1 MRRHLSISR
10 WLVTGSP
17 LCVSLARRT
26 LILAGTAL
34 GLCVTPGAW
43 AAIVFNNFGPGDTF
57 GANSYSEAGPTASVQ
72 QQSFGEG
79 FIPTGSGY
87 LSSITIPLVHISGDN
102 AIHLFLS
109 NGSSSKPGTVLE
121 SWVITGLPEL
131 GATPSPLVINSA
143 AQPLLSAGTLYYLY
157 SKEPGNEYDGWYW
170 NSVSAQG
177 SYINSRNG
185 GPYFT
190 GTDVQAAFRVE
201 VTPVPEPASLSLL
214 ALLALPRVIS
224 LSVCRRREGK

>member
-57 GANSYSEAGPTASVQ
+57 GVNSYTEAGPTASVQ

-79 FIPTGSGY
+79 FIPSGSGY
-87 LSSITIPLVHISGDN
+87 LSSITIPLVCRNSD
-102 AIHLFLS
+102 L
-109 NGSSSKPGTVLE
+109 
-121 SWVITGLPEL
+121 LPL
-131 GATPSPLVINSA
+131 
-143 AQPLLSAGTLYYLY
+143 
-157 SKEPGNEYDGWYW
+157 
-170 NSVSAQG
+170 
-177 SYINSRNG
+177 
-185 GPYFT
+185 
-190 GTDVQAAFRVE
+190 
-201 VTPVPEPASLSLL
+201 
-214 ALLALPRVIS
+214 
-224 LSVCRRREGK
+224 RRS